1 MALAASGRMDQAGQV
16 SAGDLRKGSERLISG
31 GMLAAL
37 RGDDRTAVEFQE
49 EFLAKYGPDDF
60 ISLMLEAAR
69 GKRNEANRL
78 ASLIDRRPYGHMTL
92 MQAIYLCT
100 CGAPFD
106 LEATPVFAQM
116 LAGSGLPW
124 PPAKP
129 INFPLKDW

>member
-1 MALAASGRMDQAGQV
+1 M
-16 SAGDLRKGSERLISG
+16 
-31 GMLAAL
+31 
-37 RGDDRTAVEFQE
+37 
-49 EFLAKYGPDDF
+49 P
-60 ISLMLEAAR
+60 
-69 GKRNEANRL
+69 
-78 ASLIDRRPYGHMTL
+78 L

-116 LAGSGLPW
+116 LARSGLPW